1 MKGNYWDV
9 DYTDPVGRGVRQTF
23 GNRLPRIKKGRI
35 LDWGCN
41 DGSLTKE
48 LTSIY
53 PSCEVIGIDIKPELI
68 EQARV
73 NAPNARFLVADGYN
87 PPFKPHS
94 FKAVFCMNNLA
105 FAMEDMAEK
114 KTKHYLKSIEEL
126 VEQKGNILVSR
137 GSETLIFTPGTGRFS
152 HSLRIQFPKNPY
164 GGLVFF

>member
-9 DYTDPVGRGVRQTF
+9 DYTDPMGRGVRQTF
-23 GNRLPRIKKGRI
+23 GDRLPRIKKGRI

-48 LTSIY
+48 LTLIY

-105 FAMEDMAEK
+105 FAIGGITETEARAP
-114 KTKHYLKSIEEL
+114 LNAIEEL
-126 VEQKGNILVSR
+126 VEQKGKILVSKDSR
-137 GSETLIFTPGTGRFS
+137 KLIFTPGTNELVKA
-152 HSLRIQFPKNPY
+152 LRSKFFDNPY